1 MSGEEQR
8 RIFSKNLNRLLTIKD
23 KTQKEAA
30 DAIGVSPQT
39 FNTWCQGIALPR
51 MDKIQLLATYFHV
64 AKTELLDEQIEN
76 KDALAESVKIPVL
89 GEVPAGVPI
98 EALQEIIDYE
108 EIPSSMARTGEYY
121 GLRIKGRSMEPRIF
135 EGDVVIIRKQEDVE
149 NGSIAIVLVN
159 GQEGTCKKVL
169 KNDNGLTLVSYNPQ
183 YDPIFFSWK
192 DVHDLPVKILGLAV
206 EVRGKL
212 I

>member
-1 MSGEEQR
+1 MEKNIGLRIKHRREYLEMSVDELAAKLNKNRTTIYRYESGD
-8 RIFSKNLNRLLTIKD
+8 IKNLPLALLEPIAEALQTTPEYLMCWDD
-23 KTQKEAA
+23 KPDKQTQ
-30 DAIGVSPQT
+30 
-39 FNTWCQGIALPR
+39 
-51 MDKIQLLATYFHV
+51 
-64 AKTELLDEQIEN
+64 
-76 KDALAESVKIPVL
+76 SVTVPVL
-89 GEVPAGVPI
+89 GRVAAGIPI
-98 EALQEIIDYE
+98 EAIEEIIDYE
-108 EIPSSMARTGEYY
+108 EIPSSMARSGEYF
-121 GLRIKGRSMEPRIF
+121 GLKIKGRSMEPRIF